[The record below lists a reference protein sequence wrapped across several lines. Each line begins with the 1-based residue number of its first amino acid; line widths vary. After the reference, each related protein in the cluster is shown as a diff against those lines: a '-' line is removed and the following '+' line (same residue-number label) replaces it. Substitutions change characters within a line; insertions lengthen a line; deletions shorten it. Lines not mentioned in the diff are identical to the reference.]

1 MSFALEYLSPGGK
14 PPSFEEIESWRLEIP
29 QFEES
34 AERDGAR
41 TWWYRNPDTSV
52 YFVLALYEVRPTEG
66 DAIGPC
72 GLEASINHLRP
83 TFFAEEAAP
92 ILASLAQCL
101 GLGMG
106 DGATGMPLISS
117 VDSQEVFGEIVDLWQ
132 RGNQIAVDEAM
143 EQGKKLHFLDPE
155 AARRWWEYAR
165 RRGILREH
173 LAQAKI
179 AAEVPPVHFMKAPGT
194 GKVVTIMAWE
204 NEGASLF
211 PPSDYVV
218 IDRTVETR
226 KFLRKTSERKVAYL
240 PTEALMRQI
249 VGALRQVE
257 AEGMTFRLL
266 TAENTWRAAER
277 IPNLPLEEDM
287 SQFKALRPDQIVDQT
302 P

>member
-34 AERDGAR
+34 AERDGVR
-41 TWWYRNPDTSV
+41 TWWYRNADTSV
-52 YFVLALYEVRPTEG
+52 YFVVSLYEVRPTEG
-66 DAIGPC
+66 DAPGPC

-106 DGATGMPLISS
+106 DGATGMPLVSP

-155 AARRWWEYAR
+155 ATHRWWEYAR
-165 RRGILREH
+165 RRGVLREH

-194 GKVVTIMAWE
+194 GKVVTLMAWE
-204 NEGASLF
+204 NEGPSVF
-211 PPSDYVV
+211 PSSDYVV

-257 AEGMTFRLL
+257 AEGLTFRLL

-277 IPNLPLEEDM
+277 IPNLPLEENM
-287 SQFKALRPDQIVDQT
+287 SQFKALRPDQIVDQA